1 LSNKQHFLSADAYA
15 VVVIAAWWKKLRRPS
30 GDLKALDK
38 LGLDLATSSA
48 TINLAHSPV
57 DSVPREDFKDLD
69 KMGLLTIR
77 LSHPVDKVVWEPMK
91 ALKQLDGATGDF
103 IMEDNSDDAPPSLNS
118 PSSTGSRT
126 PPPLCSP
133 LSFLQLRTVP
143 KKTNNDERQGND
155 AMGVQGGGA
164 DAEGVMAGRGGFGI

>member
-1 LSNKQHFLSADAYA
+1 M
-15 VVVIAAWWKKLRRPS
+15 VIAAWWKKLRRPS

-77 LSHPVDKVVWEPMK
+77 LSHPVDKVV
-91 ALKQLDGATGDF
+91 
-103 IMEDNSDDAPPSLNS
+103 
-118 PSSTGSRT
+118 
-126 PPPLCSP
+126 
-133 LSFLQLRTVP
+133 
-143 KKTNNDERQGND
+143 
-155 AMGVQGGGA
+155 
-164 DAEGVMAGRGGFGI
+164 